1 MSADHLLPETVG
13 AVVDGELSPLDRAA
27 IQAHLGVCHVCA
39 LKVIAAS
46 QLKSATRRAAKSFT
60 PSQETLARLEAVA
73 RQKPPKITT
82 PVVPIRLI
90 SWTAVAALFLLAIA
104 LGGGM
109 LRQSDLLSAE
119 ILDQHLATLSDTA
132 LPQVVSTD
140 RHTVK
145 PWFQGKLPFSFNI
158 PEPNSLPADTAL
170 VGADLSY
177 VNGRPAA
184 LLLFTIHKHH
194 ASVFVTQ
201 SGQLSEFVRVTA
213 RSGFHFSSRRGGG
226 LELLGVSDVNS
237 AELDALVAKI
247 AADQ

>member
-1 MSADHLLPETVG
+1 MYADHLLPETIG
-13 AVVDGELSPLDRAA
+13 AVIDGELSPSDHAA
-27 IQAHLGVCHVCA
+27 TQAHLSECHRCA
-39 LKVIAAS
+39 LKVIAAG
-46 QLKSATRRAAKSFT
+46 QLKSVTARAAKSFA

-73 RQKPPKITT
+73 RQAPAKSA
-82 PVVPIRLI
+82 PVIPIRLVP
-90 SWTAVAALFLLAIA
+90 WAAVAALFLLAIA
-104 LGGGM
+104 LGGRM

-119 ILDQHLATLSDTA
+119 ILDQHLATLSDSA
-132 LPQVVSTD
+132 SPEVVSTD

-145 PWFQGKLPFSFNI
+145 PWFQGKLSFSFNI
-158 PEPNSLPADTAL
+158 PEPNALPADTAL
-170 VGADLSY
+170 VGADLTY

-213 RSGFHFSSRRGGG
+213 RSGFHFSAGRGGG
-226 LELLGVSDVNS
+226 LELLGVSDVNG

-247 AADQ
+247 TAIQ